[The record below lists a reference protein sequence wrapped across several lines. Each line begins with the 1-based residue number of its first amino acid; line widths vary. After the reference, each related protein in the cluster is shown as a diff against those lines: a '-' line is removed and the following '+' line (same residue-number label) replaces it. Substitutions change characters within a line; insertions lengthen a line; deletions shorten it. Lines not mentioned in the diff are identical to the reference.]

1 MRYMLDANAFIL
13 LLTGHDVVGARAA
26 DCEDGDLAISAI
38 AFAEVEHGS
47 ATGKAPPP
55 EVLERA
61 AERIPVI
68 PFDRAAA
75 RAYAGLSF
83 KRASF
88 DRLIAAHAL
97 ATGAILVTAN
107 LGDFADVP
115 GLRFEDWSR
124 P

>member
-13 LLTGHDVVGARAA
+13 LLTGHGAVGARAA
-26 DCEDGDLAISAI
+26 DCDEGELAISAI
-38 AFAEVEHGS
+38 AFAEVAHGS
-47 ATGKAPPP
+47 AAGKAPAP
-55 EVLERA
+55 EVLELA
-61 AERIPVI
+61 AERIPVL
-68 PFDRAAA
+68 PFDHAAA

-97 ATGAILVTAN
+97 AAGAILVTAN

-115 GLRFEDWSR
+115 DLRFEDWTQS
-124 P
+124 

>member
-1 MRYMLDANAFIL
+1 MLDANAFIL
-13 LLTGHDVVGARAA
+13 LLTGHDVFGARAA

-47 ATGKAPPP
+47 ATGKAPPT

-61 AERIPVI
+61 AERIPVL